1 VIVGVGAKWNV
12 RVRVRFRIRVRVSFR
27 VTVRISAMGLGWVG
41 LLETVDLSY
50 NRPRWPESGFRV

>member
-1 VIVGVGAKWNV
+1 VIVGVGVKWNV
-12 RVRVRFRIRVRVSFR
+12 GVRVRFRIRVRVSFR

-50 NRPRWPESGFRV
+50 NRPRLPESGFGV